1 MSTGTVYQYWHKR
14 QCRRTPQILSYLADV
29 GNRHSRSFQHWN
41 DVFPGKFR
49 LTGNMPSVII
59 DNWGHAYGI
68 DHSEVPMSALMYAAW
83 AFAAGAMIPLMAILN
98 AGLARATGG
107 PIAATVLMLAG
118 GLLGLLLLM
127 TLTATHIPAVPTLLR
142 IPPSQYAGG
151 LIVVFYILS
160 ITFIA
165 PRLGVGNAILFAV
178 TAQLFTSALIDHFAL
193 AGAALRP
200 VTAMRLVGLLVVIA
214 GVILTQVGDRLFPP
228 SH

>member
-1 MSTGTVYQYWHKR
+1 
-14 QCRRTPQILSYLADV
+14 
-29 GNRHSRSFQHWN
+29 
-41 DVFPGKFR
+41 
-49 LTGNMPSVII
+49 
-59 DNWGHAYGI
+59 
-68 DHSEVPMSALMYAAW
+68 MSALMYALW

-98 AGLARATGG
+98 AGLARAAGG
-107 PIAATVLMLAG
+107 PIAATVLMLSA
-118 GLLGLLLLM
+118 GLLGLLLL
-127 TLTATHIPAVPTLLR
+127 TILTATHMPAVPTLLR
-142 IPPSQYAGG
+142 IAPFQYAGG

-200 VTAMRLVGLLVVIA
+200 VTAMRLVGLVVVIA
-214 GVILTQVGDRLFPP
+214 GLVLTQVGDRLFPR